1 MISRFMKDYD
11 QVLSDMAR
19 DADFEV
25 SNRITFDQ
33 AGSILCTLGFLPENI
48 NQQKPDY
55 RLFEDLWEML
65 DGPQR
70 EGVSQEDFA
79 YVL

>member
-48 NQQKPDY
+48 NQ
-55 RLFEDLWEML
+55 
-65 DGPQR
+65 
-70 EGVSQEDFA
+70 
-79 YVL
+79 